1 MLLHDLDDDV
11 QVTEPTTF
19 PESTDN
25 GVDDNIHQLRYTID
39 EMFHQL
45 THLVRSQNELLEVI
59 QENPTDEDF
68 AEAYWENNVVIKNKR
83 KRIEDLLAKLW
94 NRDPVYFRKV
104 DKLLSDLLPETPE
117 SEETEAINAVI
128 PTQNDQQLDH
138 PVISNDLAE
147 ENIEQSS
154 SIETSNTAAVDP
166 QQMAIASIEGFYL

>member
-11 QVTEPTTF
+11 QVTEPTTL

-25 GVDDNIHQLRYTID
+25 GLDDNIHQLRYTID

-45 THLVRSQNELLEVI
+45 THLVRSQNELLEAI
-59 QENPTDEDF
+59 QENPTDKDF

-138 PVISNDLAE
+138 PIISNDLAE
-147 ENIEQSS
+147 ENIEQFS
-154 SIETSNTAAVDP
+154 SIETSNTAAADP
-166 QQMAIASIEGFYL
+166 QQTATAINEGLYL